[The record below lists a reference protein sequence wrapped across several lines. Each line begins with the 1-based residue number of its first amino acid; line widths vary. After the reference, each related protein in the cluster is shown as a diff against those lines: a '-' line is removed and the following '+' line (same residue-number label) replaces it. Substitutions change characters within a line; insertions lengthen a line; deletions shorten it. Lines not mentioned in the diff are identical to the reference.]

1 MLLRVFLASLLLM
14 SGSVGAEPRTD
25 DPLEFINRPL
35 FLVNDVLDRSVL
47 KPVAKGYDY
56 ALPQPAKAG
65 VSNFF
70 SNLLDVNS
78 ILNALLQGRLDRA
91 GLNAGRV
98 AVNSSIGMFGLFDVA
113 SRLGMARERSDFG
126 QTLGVWGVPEG
137 PYLMLPLL
145 GPRTV
150 RSGAGAIV
158 DTVASVTAQMVDDN
172 PTRNLAFFMELV
184 SARAQLLEAD
194 QLISGDRYI
203 FVRDAYLQQR
213 RAMLSDGEVH
223 DDFSDYEDSW
233 AEEF

>member
-1 MLLRVFLASLLLM
+1 MLRRVFLASVLLI
-14 SGSVGAEPRTD
+14 SGGVGAEPRTD

-70 SNLLDVNS
+70 FNLLDVNNT
-78 ILNALLQGRLDRA
+78 LNALLQGRLDRA

-98 AVNSSIGMFGLFDVA
+98 ALNSSIGLFGLFDVA
-113 SRLGMARERSDFG
+113 SRMGIARERSDFG
-126 QTLGVWGVPEG
+126 QTLATWGVPEG
-137 PYLMLPLL
+137 PYLMVPLL

-150 RSGAGAIV
+150 RSGAGAVV

-172 PTRNLAFFMELV
+172 LVRNSAFFMELV
-184 SARAQLLEAD
+184 SARARLLEAD

-213 RAMLSDGEVH
+213 RAMLNDGDVQ